1 MRTPIKAVLAAALGC
16 ALTLTAAVPAQAQ
29 TDNYPSRPISLVV
42 PFAAGGPTDVVARMI
57 SVSMSK
63 TLGQTVVVEN
73 RPGAGGT
80 IAAALVANAQ
90 PNGYTFLI
98 HHNGMG
104 TAPALYRKL
113 PYDPLKDFEY
123 VTQVVDVPMTLIGRK
138 DLPPNNFQELLVY
151 LKANADKI
159 NLANA
164 GLGAVSH
171 LCGVLLSQALDLK
184 LTTVPYQGT
193 GPAMTAL
200 RGGEVD
206 LLCDQTTQTTPQIN
220 AGTVKLYGV
229 TTTER
234 LPTMPNTPTLAEQ
247 GLTGFQM
254 VVWHGVYAP
263 KGTPKDVSAKFGEAV
278 RVSLKDPAVIQRMT
292 ELGAVIVPEAKQTPE
307 GLQTWLKQE
316 TDRYG
321 PVLKAAGQFAD

>member
-1 MRTPIKAVLAAALGC
+1 MKTPLTALLSAAVGC
-16 ALTLTAAVPAQAQ
+16 ALAMTALPRAHAQA
-29 TDNYPSRPISLVV
+29 DAYPSRPISLIV

-57 SVSMSK
+57 SVSMTK

-80 IAAALVANAQ
+80 IASTLVARAK
-90 PNGYTFLI
+90 PDGYTMLI
-98 HHNGMG
+98 HHNGMA

-113 PYDPLKDFEY
+113 PFDPLSDFEY
-123 VTQVVDVPMTLIGRK
+123 VTQVVDVPMTLIGK
-138 DLPPNNFQELLVY
+138 SDLPPKTFAELSTY
-151 LKANADKI
+151 LKANADKV

-171 LCGVLLSQALDLK
+171 LCGVMLVQALGVK

-193 GPAMTAL
+193 GPAMNAL

-206 LLCDQTTQTTPQIN
+206 LLCDQTTQTTPLIQ
-220 AGTVKLYGV
+220 AGLVRMYGV
-229 TTTER
+229 TASER
-234 LPTMPNTPTLAEQ
+234 LPSLPDSPTLAEQ
-247 GLTGFQM
+247 GLKDFQM
-254 VVWHGVYAP
+254 VVWHGIYAP
-263 KGTPKDVSAKFGEAV
+263 KGTPKDVTAKFREAL
-278 RVSLKDPAVIQRMT
+278 RVALKDPVVVKRMT
-292 ELGAVIVPEAKQTPE
+292 ELGAVIVPESKQSPE

-316 TDRYG
+316 IDRYG

>member
-1 MRTPIKAVLAAALGC
+1 MKTPLKALLGVAAGC
-16 ALTLTAAVPAQAQ
+16 ALTMAALPQARAQA
-29 TDNYPSRPISLVV
+29 DAYPSRPISLIV

-57 SVSMSK
+57 SVSMTK

-80 IAAALVANAQ
+80 IASTLVARAK
-90 PNGYTFLI
+90 PDGYTMLI
-98 HHNGMG
+98 HHNGMA

-113 PYDPLKDFEY
+113 PFDPLSDFEY
-123 VTQVVDVPMTLIGRK
+123 VTQVVDVPMTLIGK
-138 DLPPNNFQELLVY
+138 QDLPPKSFAELTTY
-151 LKANADKI
+151 LKANADKV

-171 LCGVLLSQALDLK
+171 LCGVMLVQALNLK

-193 GPAMTAL
+193 GPAMNAL

-206 LLCDQTTQTTPQIN
+206 LLCDQTTQTTPHIN
-220 AGTVKLYGV
+220 AGVVKMYGV
-229 TTTER
+229 TTSER
-234 LPTMPNTPTLAEQ
+234 LPTMPEAPTLAEQ
-247 GLTGFQM
+247 GLKDFQM

-263 KGTPKDVSAKFGEAV
+263 KGTPKDVIATFGEAV
-278 RVSLKDPAVIQRMT
+278 RVALKDPAVVKRMT
-292 ELGAVIVPEAKQTPE
+292 ELGAVIVPESKQTPE
-307 GLQTWLKQE
+307 GLQSWLKLE
-316 TDRYG
+316 TERYA